1 MSTTSSAT
9 PTGVHWTPG
18 WPVTRIKRPRFAPGN
33 RMPSNCGRRSGALLQ
48 PANPALDPAMIRQRR
63 KRQTQRHLASAAV
76 LLMAVGIGGFSG
88 WQAREMTLVRP
99 SLLPMTDALQAYR
112 LIAQQG
118 MLPADYKVADN
129 GDMQRWLD
137 RYFARASRLPDLTAA
152 GFQPVSGRLLSTDE
166 GPAAMVIYED
176 GGGHKV
182 SFYVRPPGP
191 KNTFCHGAAAVTG
204 ICRPNTGRAAG
215 TTMRWSARSTH
226 RSPHCSSS
234 PNPSENAEKPV
245 GADLLAMAS
254 DQPHFLLHRRNPC
267 LLRTPRRAPRC
278 PHTSPLAA
286 WPGRCRSSRCN

>member
-1 MSTTSSAT
+1 MISL
-9 PTGVHWTPG
+9 P
-18 WPVTRIKRPRFAPGN
+18 
-33 RMPSNCGRRSGALLQ
+33 PSERDLHAYVDHQLSDADRRALDTWLASHPDQAAQVRAWQQDAQQLRAALGGALLQ

-137 RYFARASRLPDLTAA
+137 RYFTRASRLPDLTAA

-191 KNTFCHGAAAVTG
+191 KNTFLPRGSRSDGDLQAQYWSGGGYNYAMVSPVDTPVT
-204 ICRPNTGRAAG
+204 
-215 TTMRWSARSTH
+215 S
-226 RSPHCSSS
+226 
-234 PNPSENAEKPV
+234 
-245 GADLLAMAS
+245 LLKQS
-254 DQPHFLLHRRNPC
+254 QSF
-267 LLRTPRRAPRC
+267 
-278 PHTSPLAA
+278 
-286 WPGRCRSSRCN
+286 